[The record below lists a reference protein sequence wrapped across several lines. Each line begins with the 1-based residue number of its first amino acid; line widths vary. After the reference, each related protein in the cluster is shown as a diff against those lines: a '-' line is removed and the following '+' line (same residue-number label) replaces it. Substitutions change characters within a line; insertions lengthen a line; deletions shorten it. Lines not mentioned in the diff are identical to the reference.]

1 MMRGYLLESKNGLI
15 FAREIFRNEKEY
27 INMLEKYNLREE
39 NEKMDISISDDN
51 KHFFDYSYFVND
63 DKHFN
68 FAIIRLPQ
76 RSY

>member
-1 MMRGYLLESKNGLI
+1 MRGYLLEAAGENV

-27 INMLEKYNLREE
+27 IKMREKYNLREE